1 MNVRTAIA
9 VIALLF
15 IAGAGLGGIAG
26 GALVSTAGSGK
37 LWIAATMA
45 GTLTRL
51 FIGSEIGA
59 SLDRADRLFA
69 GLTPLAEMETR
80 SSGTPLQIGRR
91 LILPGI
97 PRQHHRQRTPRASS
111 RQHLPHAGW
120 FVASV
125 ELTRARP
132 GHTARHR
139 CSSHRHE
146 QRRSIHLSLY
156 GPNVPAPF
164 GCRAASG
171 ARAGARGS

>member
-1 MNVRTAIA
+1 MKVRTAIA

-15 IAGAGLGGIAG
+15 IPGAALGGIVG
-26 GALVSTAGSGK
+26 GALVSTAGSGR
-37 LWIAATMA
+37 LWIAATVA

-69 GLTPLAEMETR
+69 ALTWQAELETR
-80 SSGTPLQIGRR
+80 SSSTPLLIGPW

-97 PRQHHRQRTPRASS
+97 PRQHHRQRIPRASS
-111 RQHLPHAGW
+111 RRYPPHAGW
-120 FVASV
+120 SVAGV

-132 GHTARHR
+132 GHTVRHR

-164 GCRAASG
+164 GCRAAPG